1 MRQPLCPAPG
11 TRRMNVITCFWHI
24 VNFIA
29 PALWLGLA
37 MAAWDR
43 LADFVAARS
52 KAVPRHWRRGLLLD
66 SGIGIAVLLGGLFI
80 TGHDGRM
87 LTYGALVLAV
97 SARRWLAGMR
107 QR

>member
-1 MRQPLCPAPG
+1 M
-11 TRRMNVITCFWHI
+11 TVSSCFWHI

-43 LADFVAARS
+43 LAARS
-52 KAVPRHWRRGLLLD
+52 WAAPRHWRRGLLLD
-66 SGIGIAVLLGGLFI
+66 WGIGIAVLLGGLFI

-107 QR
+107 RHF

>member
-1 MRQPLCPAPG
+1 
-11 TRRMNVITCFWHI
+11 MNVTTCFWHI
-24 VNFIA
+24 VNFVA

-43 LADFVAARS
+43 LAHFATARS
-52 KAVPRHWRRGLLLD
+52 WAAPGRWRRDLLLD
-66 SGIGIAVLLGGLFI
+66 WGIGMAVLLGGLFI

-87 LTYGALVLAV
+87 LTYGALVLAI

-107 QR
+107 